1 MSFDD
6 LSESK
11 VSFENAYIELSSL
24 VKKMESGELSLE
36 ESVSVYERG
45 IKLKQYCESLLK
57 EAELKISVINPVS
70 E

>member
-11 VSFENAYIELSSL
+11 VSFEDAYIELSSL